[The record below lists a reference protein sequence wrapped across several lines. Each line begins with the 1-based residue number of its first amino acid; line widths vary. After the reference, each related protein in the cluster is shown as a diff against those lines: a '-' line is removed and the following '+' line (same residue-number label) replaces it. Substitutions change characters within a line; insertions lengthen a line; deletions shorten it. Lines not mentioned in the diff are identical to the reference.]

1 MMEAINVAG
10 TMTKK
15 FPAVDSLFFKI
26 QGSKEAID
34 ATAKLV
40 RQITKKHGCTHF
52 EFAATEE
59 EADNLWEGRKYALMS
74 YVSGHPGQKVW
85 TTDVWS
91 VSAHFSS
98 EISF

>member
-1 MMEAINVAG
+1 MATINASG
-10 TMTKK
+10 TVSKEY
-15 FPAVDSLFFKI
+15 PVSDSLFFKI
-26 QGSKEAID
+26 QGDKDAVA

-40 RQITKKHGCTHF
+40 KQITKKHGSTHF
-52 EFAATEE
+52 EFAATDQ
-59 EADNLWEGRKYALMS
+59 EAENLWEGRKYCLMS
-74 YVSGHPGQKVW
+74 YVGANPSCKVW